1 MNKTIDNILIILF
14 ISIIT
19 ILIILGLG
27 YDSYGIYKDIL
38 ITFISLFSFLLL
50 LFDKFRKKWNIGLS

>member
-50 LFDKFRKKWNIGLS
+50 LFDKFRRK